1 MGEEGSGGILGV
13 SRKRIDFYKSA
24 IFLNKQFKL
33 FAEKKKTM
41 FNWDRLSLAG
51 LRERID
57 GPWGR
62 QSLSN

>member
-24 IFLNKQFKL
+24 IFLNKPFKL

-41 FNWDRLSLAG
+41 FN
-51 LRERID
+51 
-57 GPWGR
+57 
-62 QSLSN
+62 